1 MWRKFAVVLFGLM
14 LLGFAGAVDIT
25 YQGKLTDSL
34 GVGINDTVD
43 IILAVYSDVS
53 GGTCLDADTVTNV
66 PVVKGMFSAIFDLNL
81 DLSSDTSIYYQV
93 SINRGSGYTTLSP
106 RKKITAEILA
116 MWALNAIRALRADSA
131 TYADT
136 AAYAAGC
143 SITTDELVKVG
154 ATGVPDFLNE
164 DEFERKVGDHI
175 VIKDGAIMTSKLHDG
190 AVTTPK
196 IAAGAVTETKIQD
209 DAVTSEKI
217 KNFEVKTDDIDNG
230 AVTEAKLANGAVS
243 SDKIQNGAI
252 ITDKIANGAV
262 DSDKIL
268 DGSVATADLANGAVT
283 SDKLA
288 DNAVT
293 SAKLA
298 DGAVTTDK
306 IADDAVTDAKIN
318 WGLGAGQVNAEDIPY
333 DNATYTTVDA
343 ALDHL
348 LGISGTWSDS
358 LEHVVVVAKNGSDA
372 SGDGSDKS
380 PFLTINKAIDFGLND
395 APWHGEDFIVLIAP
409 GTYAESVLVNS
420 DHVHIVG
427 MNPKT
432 VIIQSAY
439 DYTVKFDGTS
449 GNSMMWVTVKNT
461 GAGNK
466 AIIVDGADDL
476 YFKDVFA
483 SATGSGS
490 NVAAL
495 ELIGNSP
502 EVTIDQGAYQ
512 GKKYG
517 IYSSPSTGTAVLRIY
532 NASIL
537 GESDDGMYLYKTT
550 AELHSGAVTT
560 NSLTACDIN
569 ADDNT
574 EILMG
579 AMKYRL
585 GKVCLDTANGATF
598 EHFILQDR
606 IIDSL
611 MLADNAVV
619 TRTIADASVT
629 GAKIAS
635 DAITSDKIVNR
646 DVLGEDIHQDAITNY
661 HIKDGTVLQ
670 PEIGW
675 GFGADSISAADM
687 PFDRTIALSH
697 GYTLAD
703 SSTQTIIDSIIT
715 KLYGVA
721 HGDTVFTRYIVS
733 SDTVFIEDMVA
744 TREVATDTIE
754 AFKTNKVYVRD
765 TLYVDNSVEV
775 EQNVNIGHNILVNN
789 NASVMGNF
797 EAYGS
802 ASFYDD
808 VDISGNLDV
817 GGVISVD
824 TFVTDLIYSTGDTV
838 FVNDFLYVERELVVD
853 SIQAVG
859 DTVIIDDNLLVHGGA
874 KFDDDI
880 TVSGDITAT

>member
-1 MWRKFAVVLFGLM
+1 
-14 LLGFAGAVDIT
+14 
-25 YQGKLTDSL
+25 
-34 GVGINDTVD
+34 
-43 IILAVYSDVS
+43 
-53 GGTCLDADTVTNV
+53 
-66 PVVKGMFSAIFDLNL
+66 
-81 DLSSDTSIYYQV
+81 
-93 SINRGSGYTTLSP
+93 
-106 RKKITAEILA
+106 
-116 MWALNAIRALRADSA
+116 
-131 TYADT
+131 
-136 AAYAAGC
+136 
-143 SITTDELVKVG
+143 
-154 ATGVPDFLNE
+154 
-164 DEFERKVGDHI
+164 
-175 VIKDGAIMTSKLHDG
+175 
-190 AVTTPK
+190 
-196 IAAGAVTETKIQD
+196 
-209 DAVTSEKI
+209 
-217 KNFEVKTDDIDNG
+217 
-230 AVTEAKLANGAVS
+230 
-243 SDKIQNGAI
+243 
-252 ITDKIANGAV
+252 
-262 DSDKIL
+262 
-268 DGSVATADLANGAVT
+268 
-283 SDKLA
+283 
-288 DNAVT
+288 
-293 SAKLA
+293 
-298 DGAVTTDK
+298 
-306 IADDAVTDAKIN
+306 TDAKID

-333 DNATYTTVDA
+333 DNATYITVDA

-380 PFLTINKAIDFGLND
+380 PFLTINKAVVYGDSLW
-395 APWHGEDFIVLIAP
+395 PSEDFIVLIAP
-409 GTYAESVLVNS
+409 GVYNEHVLITS
-420 DHVHIVG
+420 DHVHLVG

-432 VIIQSAY
+432 VIIQDDSAF
-439 DYTVKFDGTS
+439 TVKFDGTS
-449 GNSMMWVTVKNT
+449 GNSMMWITVKNT
-461 GAGNK
+461 GAGGK
-466 AIIVDGADDL
+466 AIIVNGADDL

-495 ELIGNSP
+495 ELVGDEP

-517 IYSSPSTGTAVLRIY
+517 IYANPSTGTAVLRIY

-537 GESDDGMYLYKTT
+537 GEGDDGMHLYNTT

-585 GKVCLDTANGATF
+585 GKVCLDTTNGATF

-733 SDTVFIEDMVA
+733 NDTVFIEDMVA

-754 AFKTNKVYVRD
+754 AFKTNVVYVRD

-775 EQNVNIGHNILVNN
+775 EQNVYIGHNLLVNH
-789 NASVMGNF
+789 NASVMNNFDVYGNASVMNNF
-797 EAYGS
+797 DVYGNV
-802 ASFYDD
+802 SFYNNVEIFGD
-808 VDISGNLDV
+808 LDV

-824 TFVTDLIYSTGDTV
+824 TFVTDFIYSTGDTV

-859 DTVIIDDNLLVHGGA
+859 DTVEIDDNLLVRGGA
-874 KFDDDI
+874 KFNDGVDIAGGITVGLDADIGGDLDVMGDISATNGDFSGNLDVTGAASVGGNADI
-880 TVSGDITAT
+880 TGNTNIGGTLDVTDVATFGDSVGIGGNLGVGGDASIAGNLTVGGLIDVDTLYITTIENNLGDTVYVNDLLYVQHELVVDSIQSFGDTIFVVNPMHTQGIVNTGDVKIEGGDLYIGGQALGQDGGAILVGYENTTYTEFTPSANNVDKALDEIIEDMYSGNGDINHSLQRAYEDGATINLDGTVGSIRINDS